1 MSVVP
6 FKRWLCYESSLI
18 FDFYGYHIIPF
29 LPTTSSVRF
38 HACQQAAS
46 VWIYG
51 TGRKENNYFWI
62 FVFRI
67 KKSFLNKGMDFVSP
81 ACFIKGE
88 RENKD
93 CFNVRLEIDT
103 SETQYT
109 TKVAWPV
116 DFT

>member
-1 MSVVP
+1 
-6 FKRWLCYESSLI
+6 
-18 FDFYGYHIIPF
+18 
-29 LPTTSSVRF
+29 
-38 HACQQAAS
+38 
-46 VWIYG
+46 
-51 TGRKENNYFWI
+51 
-62 FVFRI
+62 
-67 KKSFLNKGMDFVSP
+67 MDFVSP